1 MYLQHRQAWTKN
13 EKKNE
18 RRRKNRIRKY
28 EETRKMKYGNNS
40 LSWKTTTRIKLDK
53 WIFIQI
59 VRQHML
65 SLIILLSQFARLSF
79 SNHNEMRLPSATIQ
93 MENNRNDDTT
103 TEKRADML
111 HSLSMKF
118 LKNTFDCECFTS
130 TANSS
135 TVANILG
142 GEMFRMAFRL
152 LIVIVIVSNWLK
164 LCLYYFPHWD
174 CSFDGAH
181 KYY

>member
-1 MYLQHRQAWTKN
+1 
-13 EKKNE
+13 
-18 RRRKNRIRKY
+18 
-28 EETRKMKYGNNS
+28 
-40 LSWKTTTRIKLDK
+40 
-53 WIFIQI
+53 
-59 VRQHML
+59 ML

-79 SNHNEMRLPSATIQ
+79 SNHNKMRLPSATIQ

-152 LIVIVIVSNWLK
+152 LIVIVIVSN
-164 LCLYYFPHWD
+164 
-174 CSFDGAH
+174 
-181 KYY
+181 